1 MRLLHAGHDHVGE
14 SAARRESQTDTRRDY
29 SPYGRQHLPVHRLCA
44 YCRRDSACRRRD
56 GEGNQEVTVEKKTD
70 FHVVNHSLPRRDG
83 RVKVTG
89 KAQYVA
95 DVKLIG
101 MAYCKVLRSPYPH
114 AKIISIDKS
123 KAEAHPGVYCV
134 ITGYDLEGLNP
145 YYGHAVKDHPLIAI
159 EKVRYAGEPV
169 AAVVAVDERTA
180 FEALE
185 LIDVEY
191 QELKAVFTPQE
202 ALAQDA
208 PLLHQRQFEAGALRG
223 FEGEVTAG
231 KGSNI
236 CQKHEIK
243 WGDAE
248 SAFKNAAAVV
258 EGEYYFPMTYAY
270 AMEAYVAIADVNDQG
285 VTIYSSAQHPF
296 MVRHDLKSVFNMP
309 VSQVRLVVPFV
320 GGGYGSKS
328 YTKIEP
334 LVAACSWKAKR
345 PVKLQLT
352 VEEAMLTTRSD
363 DAYTWMRTAVDA
375 NGKIIARQAKI
386 LMNTGAYAENSPLVV
401 EKSTNRCVGP
411 YAIPNVLI
419 ENSSLYTN
427 TVPASSYRG
436 FGCAQVTLPGESQID
451 ELAAKIGKDPYEFRL
466 ANAAKPGEEF
476 FPGMR
481 PFDGTLK
488 EDLETAAKAINW
500 NEPLPK
506 GHGRT
511 VACSGSDAG
520 AYPLTSTA
528 IRVHADG
535 SVTILTGST
544 ELGQGSHTV
553 LPQIAAEELGVPFE
567 KVRVVSSDTAIT
579 PYDRST
585 GASRTTTLMGSA
597 VLDASRDAIQQMV
610 VMAADVLKVK
620 AEQIQA
626 VPGGVRCGEAQLSW
640 SEVISKYY
648 ALPDGEVIGRAYIR
662 KDGRFA
668 KLPVFWETAAT
679 GCELS
684 VDEETG
690 RITVEKL
697 ATVGD
702 VGLAINPALAE
713 GQDIGAATMGLGIG
727 LFEELTYQDGQ
738 LLNGS
743 ILDYRVPR
751 FSDLPEQVELH
762 LVQNRDG
769 VGPYGAKGG
778 GEASLNSMAANI
790 ANGVDR
796 AVGVRIRQAPL
807 TPERVWRAMKDKD
820 KE

>member
-1 MRLLHAGHDHVGE
+1 V
-14 SAARRESQTDTRRDY
+14 SA
-29 SPYGRQHLPVHRLCA
+29 
-44 YCRRDSACRRRD
+44 
-56 GEGNQEVTVEKKTD
+56 EKQSD
-70 FHVVNHSLPRRDG
+70 FQIVNHSIPRRDG

-95 DVKLIG
+95 DLRLIG
-101 MAYCKVLRSPYPH
+101 MAYAKVLRSPLAH
-114 AKIISIDKS
+114 AKIVAIDKS
-123 KAEAHPGVYCV
+123 KAEVYPGVYCV
-134 ITGYDLEGLNP
+134 VTGFDLDGLNP
-145 YYGHAVKDHPLIAI
+145 YFGHAVKDHPLLAI

-169 AAVVAVDERTA
+169 AAVIAVDERTA

-185 LIDVEY
+185 LIDVKYE
-191 QELKAVFTPQE
+191 ELKGIFTPQE
-202 ALAQDA
+202 ALAKDA
-208 PLLHQRQFEAGALRG
+208 PLLHERKFEAGALRG
-223 FEGEVTAG
+223 FEGDVTAG
-231 KGSNI
+231 KGTNI
-236 CQKHEIK
+236 CQTHKIQ
-243 WGDAE
+243 WGDVE
-248 SAFKNAAAVV
+248 KAFQEAATVI
-258 EGEYYFPMTYAY
+258 EGDYYFPMTYAY
-270 AMEAYVAIADVNDQG
+270 AMEPYVAIADVTDQG
-285 VTIYSSAQHPF
+285 VNIYSSAQHPF
-296 MVRHDLKSVFNMP
+296 MVRHDLKSIFNLP
-309 VSQVRLVVPFV
+309 VSKVRLMVPFV

-328 YTKIEP
+328 YTKVEP

-363 DAYTWMRTAVDA
+363 DAYTWMRTAVDK

-419 ENSSLYTN
+419 ENMSLYTN

-451 ELAAKIGKDPYEFRL
+451 ELAAKIGKDPYQFRL
-466 ANAAKPGEEF
+466 ENAAKPGQEF

-488 EDLETAAKAINW
+488 EDLDTAAKAIGW
-500 NEPLPK
+500 STPLAK

-511 VACSGSDAG
+511 VAISGSDAG

-528 IRVHADG
+528 VRVHADG
-535 SVTILTGST
+535 SATIMTGST

-553 LPQIAAEELGVPFE
+553 LPQIAAEELGIAYD
-567 KVRVVSSDTAIT
+567 KVNVVSSDTAIT

-597 VLDASRDAIQQMV
+597 VQEACQEAIQQMV

-620 AEQIQA
+620 KEQIET
-626 VPGGVRCGEAQLSW
+626 VRGGVRCGEVQLDW
-640 SEVISKYY
+640 SQVISKFY
-648 ALPDGEVIGRAYIR
+648 ALPDGEVIGRSYIR
-662 KDGRFA
+662 KSGKFA
-668 KLPVFWETAAT
+668 ALPVFWEAAAT
-679 GCELS
+679 GVEIS

-690 RITVEKL
+690 KITMEKL

-713 GQDIGAATMGLGIG
+713 GQDIGAATMGMGIG
-727 LFEELTYQDGQ
+727 LFEELVYEGSQ
-738 LLNGS
+738 LMNGS
-743 ILDYRVPR
+743 ILDYRLPR
-751 FSDLPEQVELH
+751 FSDLPKQVELH
-762 LVQNRDG
+762 LVQNQDG

-790 ANGVDR
+790 ANAVDR

-807 TPERVWRAMKDKD
+807 TPERVWRAL
-820 KE
+820 KEKKG

>member
-1 MRLLHAGHDHVGE
+1 
-14 SAARRESQTDTRRDY
+14 
-29 SPYGRQHLPVHRLCA
+29 
-44 YCRRDSACRRRD
+44 
-56 GEGNQEVTVEKKTD
+56 
-70 FHVVNHSLPRRDG
+70 
-83 RVKVTG
+83 
-89 KAQYVA
+89 
-95 DVKLIG
+95 
-101 MAYCKVLRSPYPH
+101 MAYAKVLRSPYAH
-114 AKIISIDKS
+114 AKILSIDKS
-123 KAEAHPGVYCV
+123 RAEAHPGVHCV
-134 ITGYDLEGLNP
+134 VTGFDLDGINP
-145 YYGHAVKDHPLIAI
+145 YYGHAVKDHPLLAI
-159 EKVRYAGEPV
+159 EKVRYAGEAV

-185 LIDVEY
+185 LIEVKYE
-191 QELKAVFTPQE
+191 ELKAIFTPQE
-202 ALAQDA
+202 AAAKDA

-236 CQKHEIK
+236 CQSHKIQ
-243 WGDAE
+243 WGDVDK
-248 SAFKNAAAVV
+248 AFKEAASVI

-296 MVRHDLKSVFNMP
+296 MVRHDLKSVFNLP
-309 VSQVRLVVPFV
+309 VSSVRLIVPFV

-363 DAYTWMRTAVDA
+363 DAYTWMRTAVDK

-419 ENSSLYTN
+419 ENSSYYTN

-488 EDLETAAKAINW
+488 EDLETAAELVGWKN
-500 NEPLPK
+500 PLPE

-511 VACSGSDAG
+511 IACSGSDAG

-535 SVTILTGST
+535 SATIMTGST

-597 VLDASRDAIQQMV
+597 VLEASRDAIQQMV
-610 VMAADVLKVK
+610 VMAADVLTVK
-620 AEQIQA
+620 PEQIQT
-626 VPGGVRCGEAQLSW
+626 VRGGVRCGEAQLSW
-640 SEVISKYY
+640 SEVICKFY

-662 KDGRFA
+662 KFGKFSA
-668 KLPVFWETAAT
+668 LPVFWDAGAT
-679 GCELS
+679 GCEIS

-690 RITVEKL
+690 
-697 ATVGD
+697 
-702 VGLAINPALAE
+702 
-713 GQDIGAATMGLGIG
+713 
-727 LFEELTYQDGQ
+727 
-738 LLNGS
+738 
-743 ILDYRVPR
+743 
-751 FSDLPEQVELH
+751 
-762 LVQNRDG
+762 
-769 VGPYGAKGG
+769 
-778 GEASLNSMAANI
+778 
-790 ANGVDR
+790 
-796 AVGVRIRQAPL
+796 
-807 TPERVWRAMKDKD
+807 
-820 KE
+820 

>member
-1 MRLLHAGHDHVGE
+1 M
-14 SAARRESQTDTRRDY
+14 SA
-29 SPYGRQHLPVHRLCA
+29 
-44 YCRRDSACRRRD
+44 
-56 GEGNQEVTVEKKTD
+56 EKKTD
-70 FHVVNHSLPRRDG
+70 FHIVNHSIPRRDG

-95 DVKLIG
+95 DLRLIG
-101 MAYCKVLRSPYPH
+101 MAYAKVLRSPLAH
-114 AKIISIDKS
+114 AKIISIDKT

-134 ITGYDLEGLNP
+134 VTGYDLDGLNP
-145 YYGHAVKDHPLIAI
+145 YFGHAVKDHPLLAI

-185 LIDVEY
+185 LIDVKYE
-191 QELKAVFTPQE
+191 ELKGVFTPEQ
-202 ALAQDA
+202 AMAKDA
-208 PLLHQRQFEAGALRG
+208 PLLHERTFEAGALRG

-236 CQKHEIK
+236 CQTHKIH
-243 WGDAE
+243 WGDVE
-248 SAFKNAAAVV
+248 KAFKEAAAVV
-258 EGEYYFPMTYAY
+258 EGNYYFPMTYAY
-270 AMEAYVAIADVNDQG
+270 AMEPYVAIADVTDQG
-285 VTIYSSAQHPF
+285 VIIYSSAQHPF
-296 MVRHDLKSVFNMP
+296 MVRHDLKSVFNLP
-309 VSQVRLVVPFV
+309 VSKVRLIVPFV

-345 PVKLQLT
+345 SVKLQLT

-363 DAYTWMRTAVDA
+363 DAYTWMRTAVDK

-419 ENSSLYTN
+419 ENCSLYTN

-466 ANAAKPGEEF
+466 LNAAQPGEEF

-488 EDLETAAKAINW
+488 QDLDTAAQAIGW
-500 NEPLPK
+500 GTPLAK

-511 VACSGSDAG
+511 VAVSGSDAG

-528 IRVHADG
+528 VRVHADG
-535 SVTILTGST
+535 SATIMTGST

-553 LPQIAAEELGVPFE
+553 LPQIAAEELGIAFD
-567 KVRVVSSDTAIT
+567 KVNVVSSDTAIT

-597 VLDASRDAIQQMV
+597 VMEACQEAIQQMV
-610 VMAADVLKVK
+610 VMAADVLKVSK
-620 AEQIQA
+620 EEIQT
-626 VPGGVRCGEAQLSW
+626 VRGGVRCGEVQLDW
-640 SEVISKYY
+640 S
-648 ALPDGEVIGRAYIR
+648 
-662 KDGRFA
+662 
-668 KLPVFWETAAT
+668 
-679 GCELS
+679 
-684 VDEETG
+684 
-690 RITVEKL
+690 
-697 ATVGD
+697 
-702 VGLAINPALAE
+702 
-713 GQDIGAATMGLGIG
+713 
-727 LFEELTYQDGQ
+727 
-738 LLNGS
+738 
-743 ILDYRVPR
+743 
-751 FSDLPEQVELH
+751 
-762 LVQNRDG
+762 
-769 VGPYGAKGG
+769 
-778 GEASLNSMAANI
+778 
-790 ANGVDR
+790 
-796 AVGVRIRQAPL
+796 
-807 TPERVWRAMKDKD
+807 
-820 KE
+820 

>member
-1 MRLLHAGHDHVGE
+1 M
-14 SAARRESQTDTRRDY
+14 SA
-29 SPYGRQHLPVHRLCA
+29 
-44 YCRRDSACRRRD
+44 
-56 GEGNQEVTVEKKTD
+56 EKPTE
-70 FHVVNHSLPRRDG
+70 FHIVNHSIPRRDG

-95 DVKLIG
+95 DLRLIG
-101 MAYCKVLRSPYPH
+101 MAYAKVLRSPVAH

-134 ITGYDLEGLNP
+134 VTGYDLDGLNP
-145 YYGHAVKDHPLIAI
+145 YFGHAVKDHPLLAI
-159 EKVRYAGEPV
+159 DKVRYTGEPV

-185 LIDVEY
+185 FIDVKYE
-191 QELKAVFTPQE
+191 ELKGIFTPQQ
-202 ALAQDA
+202 ALAKDA
-208 PLLHQRQFEAGALRG
+208 PLLHERKFEAGALRG

-231 KGSNI
+231 KGTNI
-236 CQKHEIK
+236 CQTHKIQ
-243 WGDAE
+243 WGDVDK
-248 SAFKNAAAVV
+248 AFKEAAAVV
-258 EGEYYFPMTYAY
+258 EGDYYFPMTYAY
-270 AMEAYVAIADVNDQG
+270 AMEPYVAIADVSDQG
-285 VTIYSSAQHPF
+285 VNVYSSAQHPF
-296 MVRHDLKSVFNMP
+296 MVRHDLKAIFNLP
-309 VSQVRLVVPFV
+309 VSKVRLIVPFV

-328 YTKIEP
+328 YTKVEP

-363 DAYTWMRTAVDA
+363 DAYTWMRTAVDK

-386 LMNTGAYAENSPLVV
+386 MMNTGAYAENSPLVV

-411 YAIPNVLI
+411 YAIANVLI
-419 ENSSLYTN
+419 ENMSLYTN

-451 ELAAKIGKDPYEFRL
+451 ELAAKIGKDPYQFRL
-466 ANAAKPGEEF
+466 ENAAKPGEEF

-488 EDLETAAKAINW
+488 QDLDTAAKAIGW
-500 NEPLPK
+500 GTPLAK

-511 VACSGSDAG
+511 VAVSGSDAG

-528 IRVHADG
+528 VRVHADG
-535 SVTILTGST
+535 SATIMTGST

-553 LPQIAAEELGVPFE
+553 LPQIAAEELGIAYDQVN
-567 KVRVVSSDTAIT
+567 VVSSDTAIT

-597 VLDASRDAIQQMV
+597 VMEACQEAIQQMV

-620 AEQIQA
+620 TEEIQK
-626 VPGGVRCGEAQLSW
+626 VRGGVRCGEVELNW
-640 SEVISKYY
+640 SQVISKFY
-648 ALPDGEVIGRAYIR
+648 ALPDGEVIGRSYIR
-662 KDGRFA
+662 KAGRFA
-668 KLPVFWETAAT
+668 ALPVFWEAAAT
-679 GCELS
+679 GVELS
-684 VDEETG
+684 VDEDTG
-690 RITVEKL
+690 KITMEKL

-713 GQDIGAATMGLGIG
+713 GQDIGAATMGMGIG
-727 LFEELTYQDGQ
+727 LFEELVYEGSQ
-738 LLNGS
+738 LMNGS
-743 ILDYRVPR
+743 ILDYRLPR
-751 FSDLPEQVELH
+751 FSDLPKQVELH

-790 ANGVDR
+790 ANAVDK

-807 TPERVWRAMKDKD
+807 TPERVWRAL
-820 KE
+820 KEKKLQGSKV

>member
-1 MRLLHAGHDHVGE
+1 M
-14 SAARRESQTDTRRDY
+14 SA
-29 SPYGRQHLPVHRLCA
+29 
-44 YCRRDSACRRRD
+44 
-56 GEGNQEVTVEKKTD
+56 QEKTD
-70 FHVVNHSLPRRDG
+70 FSIVNHSIPRRDG

-89 KAQYVA
+89 RAQYVA
-95 DVKLIG
+95 DLKLIG
-101 MAYCKVLRSPYPH
+101 MAYAKVLRSPYAH
-114 AKIISIDKS
+114 AKIISIDKT
-123 KAEAHPGVYCV
+123 KAENHPGVYCV
-134 ITGYDLEGLNP
+134 VTGFDLKGLNP
-145 YYGHAVKDHPLIAI
+145 YFGHAVKDHPLLAI
-159 EKVRYAGEPV
+159 DKVRYAGEPV

-185 LIDVEY
+185 FIDVKYE
-191 QELKAVFTPQE
+191 ELKGIFTPQE
-202 ALAQDA
+202 ALAKDA
-208 PLLHQRQFEAGALRG
+208 PLLHDRKFEAGALRG
-223 FEGEVTAG
+223 FEGEVSAG

-236 CQKHEIK
+236 CQTHKIQ
-243 WGDAE
+243 WGDIDK
-248 SAFKNAAAVV
+248 AFKEAAAVI
-258 EGEYYFPMTYAY
+258 EGDYYFPMTYAY
-270 AMEAYVAIADVNDQG
+270 AMEPYVAIADVTDQG
-285 VTIYSSAQHPF
+285 VNIYSSAQHPF
-296 MVRHDLKSVFNMP
+296 MVRHDLKTVFNLP
-309 VSQVRLVVPFV
+309 VSKVRLMVPFV

-328 YTKIEP
+328 YTKVEP
-334 LVAACSWKAKR
+334 LAAACSWKAKR

-363 DAYTWMRTAVDA
+363 DAYTWMRTAVDK

-386 LMNTGAYAENSPLVV
+386 MMNTGAYAENSPLVV

-419 ENSSLYTN
+419 ENMSLYTN

-451 ELAAKIGKDPYEFRL
+451 ELAAKIGMDPYEFRQL
-466 ANAAKPGEEF
+466 NAAQPKQEF

-488 EDLETAAKAINW
+488 QDLETAAKSIGW
-500 NEPLPK
+500 GTPVPK

-528 IRVHADG
+528 VRVHADG
-535 SVTILTGST
+535 SVTIMTGST
-544 ELGQGSHTV
+544 ELGQGSHTI
-553 LPQIAAEELGVPFE
+553 LPQIAAEELGIEYSEVN
-567 KVRVVSSDTAIT
+567 VVSSDTAIT

-597 VLDASRDAIQQMV
+597 VLEACQEAIQQMV

-620 AEQIQA
+620 KEDIQ
-626 VPGGVRCGEAQLSW
+626 VIKGGVRCGEAQLNW
-640 SEVISKYY
+640 SQVISKFY
-648 ALPDGEVIGRAYIR
+648 ALPDGEVIGRSYIR
-662 KDGRFA
+662 KSGRFA
-668 KLPVFWETAAT
+668 ALPVFWETAAT
-679 GCELS
+679 ACELS
-684 VDEETG
+684 VDEDTG
-690 RITVEKL
+690 KITVEKL

-727 LFEELTYQDGQ
+727 LFEELVYEGSQ
-738 LLNGS
+738 LMNGS

-751 FSDLPEQVELH
+751 FSDLPKEVELH

-790 ANGVDR
+790 ANGVDK

-807 TPERVWRAMKDKD
+807 TPERVWRAMREKKG
-820 KE
+820 

>member
-1 MRLLHAGHDHVGE
+1 MSGE
-14 SAARRESQTDTRRDY
+14 KQTDF
-29 SPYGRQHLPVHRLCA
+29 
-44 YCRRDSACRRRD
+44 
-56 GEGNQEVTVEKKTD
+56 KI
-70 FHVVNHSLPRRDG
+70 VNHSIPRRDG

-95 DVKLIG
+95 DLRLIG
-101 MAYCKVLRSPYPH
+101 MAYAKVLRSPLAH
-114 AKIISIDKS
+114 GRIVAIDKA

-134 ITGYDLEGLNP
+134 VTGFDLEGLNP
-145 YYGHAVKDHPLIAI
+145 YFGHAVKDHPLLAI
-159 EKVRYAGEPV
+159 DKVRYAGEPV

-185 LIDVEY
+185 LIDVRYE
-191 QELKAVFTPQE
+191 ELKGVFTPEE
-202 ALAQDA
+202 ALAKDA
-208 PLLHQRQFEAGALRG
+208 PLLHERRFEAGALRG
-223 FEGEVTAG
+223 FEGDVTAG

-236 CQKHEIK
+236 CQTHKIQ
-243 WGDAE
+243 WGDVE
-248 SAFKNAAAVV
+248 KAFKEAATVV
-258 EGEYYFPMTYAY
+258 EGNYYFPMTYAY
-270 AMEAYVAIADVNDQG
+270 AMEPYVAIADVTDQG
-285 VTIYSSAQHPF
+285 VNVYSSAQHPF
-296 MVRHDLKSVFNMP
+296 MVRHDLKSIFNLP
-309 VSQVRLVVPFV
+309 VSKVRLIVPFV

-328 YTKIEP
+328 YTKVEP

-363 DAYTWMRTAVDA
+363 DAYTWMRTGVDK

-411 YAIPNVLI
+411 YAIANVLI
-419 ENSSLYTN
+419 ENMSLYTN

-466 ANAAKPGEEF
+466 QNAAKPGEEF

-488 EDLETAAKAINW
+488 QDLDTAAQAIGW
-500 NEPLPK
+500 DTPLAK

-511 VACSGSDAG
+511 VAISGSDAG

-528 IRVHADG
+528 VRVHADG
-535 SVTILTGST
+535 SATIMTGST

-553 LPQIAAEELGVPFE
+553 LPQIAAEELGIAYE
-567 KVRVVSSDTAIT
+567 KVNVVSSDTAIT

-597 VLDASRDAIQQMV
+597 VQEACQEAIQQMV

-620 AEQIQA
+620 PQQIET
-626 VPGGVRCGEAQLSW
+626 VRGGIRCGEVQLDW
-640 SEVISKYY
+640 SQVISKFY
-648 ALPDGEVIGRAYIR
+648 ALPDGEVIGRSYIR
-662 KDGRFA
+662 KSGKFA
-668 KLPVFWETAAT
+668 ALPVFWEAVAT
-679 GCELS
+679 GVEIS
-684 VDEETG
+684 VDEDTG
-690 RITVEKL
+690 KITMEKL

-713 GQDIGAATMGLGIG
+713 GQDIGAATMGMGIG
-727 LFEELTYQDGQ
+727 LFEELVYDGSQ
-738 LLNGS
+738 LMNGS
-743 ILDYRVPR
+743 ILDYRLPR
-751 FSDLPEQVELH
+751 FSDLPKQVELH

-790 ANGVDR
+790 ANAVDR

-807 TPERVWRAMKDKD
+807 TPERVWRALRDK
-820 KE
+820 KS

>member
-1 MRLLHAGHDHVGE
+1 V
-14 SAARRESQTDTRRDY
+14 SA
-29 SPYGRQHLPVHRLCA
+29 
-44 YCRRDSACRRRD
+44 
-56 GEGNQEVTVEKKTD
+56 EKKTD
-70 FHVVNHSLPRRDG
+70 FQVVNHSLPRRDG

-95 DVKLIG
+95 DLKLIG
-101 MAYCKVLRSPYPH
+101 MAYAKVLRSPYAH
-114 AKIISIDKS
+114 AKILSIDKS
-123 KAEAHPGVYCV
+123 RAEAHPGVHCV
-134 ITGYDLEGLNP
+134 VTGFDLDGINP
-145 YYGHAVKDHPLIAI
+145 YYGHAVKDHPLLAI
-159 EKVRYAGEPV
+159 EKVRYAGEAV

-185 LIDVEY
+185 LIEVKYE
-191 QELKAVFTPQE
+191 ELKAIFTPQE
-202 ALAQDA
+202 AAAKDA

-236 CQKHEIK
+236 CQSHKIQ
-243 WGDAE
+243 WGDVDK
-248 SAFKNAAAVV
+248 AFKEAAAVID
-258 EGEYYFPMTYAY
+258 GDYYFPMTYAY
-270 AMEAYVAIADVNDQG
+270 AMEAYVAIADVNDQE

-296 MVRHDLKSVFNMP
+296 MVRHDLKSVFNLP
-309 VSQVRLVVPFV
+309 VSSVRLIVPFV

-363 DAYTWMRTAVDA
+363 DAFTWMRTAVDA

-386 LMNTGAYAENSPLVV
+386 TMNTGAYAENSPLVV

-419 ENSSLYTN
+419 ENSSYYTN

-488 EDLETAAKAINW
+488 QDLETAAKAVGW
-500 NEPLPK
+500 GKPLEK
-506 GHGRT
+506 NHGRT
-511 VACSGSDAG
+511 VAVSGSDAG

-535 SVTILTGST
+535 SVTIMTGST

-567 KVRVVSSDTAIT
+567 KVRVISSDTAIT

-597 VLDASRDAIQQMV
+597 VLEASRDAIQQMV

-620 AEQIQA
+620 PEQIQT
-626 VPGGVRCGEAQLSW
+626 VRGGVRCGEAQLSW
-640 SEVISKYY
+640 SEVICKFY

-662 KDGRFA
+662 KSGKFSA
-668 KLPVFWETAAT
+668 LPVFWEAAAT
-679 GCELS
+679 GCEIS

-690 RITVEKL
+690 KITMEKL

-713 GQDIGAATMGLGIG
+713 GQDIGAATMGMGIG
-727 LFEELTYQDGQ
+727 LFEELIYEGPQ
-738 LLNGS
+738 LVNGS
-743 ILDYRVPR
+743 ILDYRLPR
-751 FSDLPEQVELH
+751 FSDLPKQVELH
-762 LVQNRDG
+762 LVQNQDG

-790 ANGVDR
+790 ANAVDR

-807 TPERVWRAMKDKD
+807 TPERVWRAL
-820 KE
+820 KEKKSNTQS

>member
-1 MRLLHAGHDHVGE
+1 M
-14 SAARRESQTDTRRDY
+14 SA
-29 SPYGRQHLPVHRLCA
+29 
-44 YCRRDSACRRRD
+44 
-56 GEGNQEVTVEKKTD
+56 EKKTD

-95 DVKLIG
+95 DLKLIG
-101 MAYCKVLRSPYPH
+101 MAYAKVLRSPYAH
-114 AKIISIDKS
+114 AKILSIDKS
-123 KAEAHPGVYCV
+123 RAEAHPGVHCV
-134 ITGYDLEGLNP
+134 VTGFDLDGINP
-145 YYGHAVKDHPLIAI
+145 YYGHAVKDHPLLAI
-159 EKVRYAGEPV
+159 EKVRYAGEAV

-185 LIDVEY
+185 LIEVKYE
-191 QELKAVFTPQE
+191 ELKAIFTPRE
-202 ALAQDA
+202 AAAKDA

-236 CQKHEIK
+236 CQSHKIQ
-243 WGDAE
+243 WGDVDK
-248 SAFKNAAAVV
+248 AFKEAAAVI

-296 MVRHDLKSVFNMP
+296 MVRHDLKSIFNLP
-309 VSQVRLVVPFV
+309 VSSVRLIVPFV

-363 DAYTWMRTAVDA
+363 DAFTWMRTAVDA

-386 LMNTGAYAENSPLVV
+386 TMNTGAYAENSPLVV

-419 ENSSLYTN
+419 ENSSYYTN

-488 EDLETAAKAINW
+488 QDLETAAKAVGW
-500 NEPLPK
+500 GKPLEK
-506 GHGRT
+506 NHGRT
-511 VACSGSDAG
+511 VAVSGSDAG

-535 SVTILTGST
+535 SVTIMTGST

-567 KVRVVSSDTAIT
+567 KVRVISSDTAIT

-597 VLDASRDAIQQMV
+597 VLEASRDAIQQMV

-620 AEQIQA
+620 PEQIQT
-626 VPGGVRCGEAQLSW
+626 VRGGVRCGEAQLSW
-640 SEVISKYY
+640 SEVICKFY

-662 KDGRFA
+662 KSGKFSA
-668 KLPVFWETAAT
+668 LPVFWEAAAT
-679 GCELS
+679 GCEIS

-690 RITVEKL
+690 KITMEKL

-713 GQDIGAATMGLGIG
+713 GQDIGAATMGMGIG
-727 LFEELTYQDGQ
+727 LFEELIYEGPQ
-738 LLNGS
+738 LVNGS
-743 ILDYRVPR
+743 ILDYRLPR
-751 FSDLPEQVELH
+751 FSDLPKQVELH
-762 LVQNRDG
+762 LVQNQDG

-790 ANGVDR
+790 ANAVDR

-807 TPERVWRAMKDKD
+807 TPERVWRAL
-820 KE
+820 KEKKSNTQS

>member
-1 MRLLHAGHDHVGE
+1 M
-14 SAARRESQTDTRRDY
+14 SAEKQTDF
-29 SPYGRQHLPVHRLCA
+29 QI
-44 YCRRDSACRRRD
+44 
-56 GEGNQEVTVEKKTD
+56 
-70 FHVVNHSLPRRDG
+70 VNHSIPRRDG

-95 DVKLIG
+95 DLRLIG
-101 MAYCKVLRSPYPH
+101 MAYAKVLRSPLAH
-114 AKIISIDKS
+114 AKIIAIDKS

-134 ITGYDLEGLNP
+134 VTGFDLDGLNP
-145 YYGHAVKDHPLIAI
+145 YFGHAVKDHPLLAI
-159 EKVRYAGEPV
+159 DKVRYAGEPV

-185 LIDVEY
+185 LIDVKYE
-191 QELKAVFTPQE
+191 ELKGIFTPQE
-202 ALAQDA
+202 ALAKDA
-208 PLLHQRQFEAGALRG
+208 PLLHERKFEAGALRG
-223 FEGEVTAG
+223 FEGDVTAG

-236 CQKHEIK
+236 CQTHKIQ
-243 WGDAE
+243 WGDVE
-248 SAFKNAAAVV
+248 KAFKEAATVV
-258 EGEYYFPMTYAY
+258 EGDYYFPMTYAY
-270 AMEAYVAIADVNDQG
+270 AMEPYVAIADVSDQG
-285 VTIYSSAQHPF
+285 VNVYSSAQHPF
-296 MVRHDLKSVFNMP
+296 MVRHDLKSIFNLP
-309 VSQVRLVVPFV
+309 VSKVRLIVPFV

-328 YTKIEP
+328 YTKVEP

-363 DAYTWMRTAVDA
+363 DAYTWMRTAVDK

-386 LMNTGAYAENSPLVV
+386 MMNTGAYAENSPLVV

-419 ENSSLYTN
+419 ENMSLYTN

-466 ANAAKPGEEF
+466 ENAAKPGEEF

-488 EDLETAAKAINW
+488 QDLDTAAKAIGW
-500 NEPLPK
+500 GTPLAK

-511 VACSGSDAG
+511 VAISGSDAG

-528 IRVHADG
+528 VRVHADG
-535 SVTILTGST
+535 SATIMTGST

-553 LPQIAAEELGVPFE
+553 LPQIAAEELGITYD
-567 KVRVVSSDTAIT
+567 KVNVVSSDTAIT

-597 VLDASRDAIQQMV
+597 VQEACQEAIQQMV

-620 AEQIQA
+620 KEQIET
-626 VPGGVRCGEAQLSW
+626 VRGGIRCGEVQLDW
-640 SEVISKYY
+640 SQVISKFY
-648 ALPDGEVIGRAYIR
+648 ALPDGEVIGRSYIR
-662 KDGRFA
+662 KSGKFA
-668 KLPVFWETAAT
+668 ALPVFWEAAAT
-679 GCELS
+679 GVEIS
-684 VDEETG
+684 VDEDTG
-690 RITVEKL
+690 KITMEKL

-713 GQDIGAATMGLGIG
+713 GQDIGAATMGMGIG
-727 LFEELTYQDGQ
+727 LFEELVYEGSQ
-738 LLNGS
+738 LMNGS
-743 ILDYRVPR
+743 ILDYRLPR
-751 FSDLPEQVELH
+751 FSDLPKQVELH

-790 ANGVDR
+790 ANAVDR

-807 TPERVWRAMKDKD
+807 TPERVWRAL
-820 KE
+820 KEKKG

>member
-1 MRLLHAGHDHVGE
+1 M
-14 SAARRESQTDTRRDY
+14 SA
-29 SPYGRQHLPVHRLCA
+29 
-44 YCRRDSACRRRD
+44 
-56 GEGNQEVTVEKKTD
+56 EKRTD
-70 FHVVNHSLPRRDG
+70 FQIVNHPVPRRDG

-89 KAQYVA
+89 RASYVS

-101 MAYCKVLRSPYPH
+101 MAYAKVLRSPFAH
-114 AKIISIDKS
+114 AKIVSINKS
-123 KAEAHPGVYCV
+123 KAEAHPGVFCV
-134 ITGYDLEGLNP
+134 LTGYDLDGLNP
-145 YYGHAVKDHPLIAI
+145 YYGHAVKDHPLLAI

-185 LIDVEY
+185 FIDVKYE
-191 QELKAVFTPQE
+191 ELKAVFTPQE
-202 ALAQDA
+202 ALAKDA

-223 FEGEVTAG
+223 FEGEVSAG
-231 KGSNI
+231 KGTNI
-236 CQKHEIK
+236 CQTHKIQ
-243 WGDAE
+243 WGDVE
-248 SAFKNAAAVV
+248 KAFKEAAAVV
-258 EGEYYFPMTYAY
+258 EGDYYFPMTYAY
-270 AMEAYVAIADVNDQG
+270 AMEAYVAIAEVNDQE

-296 MVRHDLKSVFNMP
+296 MVRHDLKSVFNLP
-309 VSQVRLVVPFV
+309 VSSIRLIVPFV

-334 LVAACSWKAKR
+334 LTAACSWKAKR

-352 VEEAMLTTRSD
+352 IEEAMLTTRSD

-386 LMNTGAYAENSPLVV
+386 VMNTGAYAENSPLVV

-419 ENSSLYTN
+419 ENMSLYTN

-488 EDLETAAKAINW
+488 EDLETAAKAIGW
-500 NEPLPK
+500 DKPLPK

-511 VACSGSDAG
+511 VAVSGSDAG

-544 ELGQGSHTV
+544 ELGQGSHTI
-553 LPQIAAEELGVPFE
+553 LPQIAAEELGIAYG

-597 VLDASRDAIQQMV
+597 IIDACRDAIQQMV

-620 AEQIQA
+620 VEQIQT
-626 VPGGVRCGEAQLSW
+626 VRGGVRCGEAQLNW

-679 GCELS
+679 GCEIS

-690 RITVEKL
+690 KITMEKL

-713 GQDIGAATMGLGIG
+713 GQDIGAATMGMGTG
-727 LFEELTYQDGQ
+727 LFEELVYEGSQ

-743 ILDYRVPR
+743 ILDYRLPR
-751 FSDLPEQVELH
+751 FSDVPKEVELH
-762 LVQNRDG
+762 LVQNQDG

-790 ANGVDR
+790 ANAVDR
-796 AVGVRIRQAPL
+796 AVGVR
-807 TPERVWRAMKDKD
+807 
-820 KE
+820 

>member
-1 MRLLHAGHDHVGE
+1 MTA
-14 SAARRESQTDTRRDY
+14 
-29 SPYGRQHLPVHRLCA
+29 
-44 YCRRDSACRRRD
+44 
-56 GEGNQEVTVEKKTD
+56 EKKPD
-70 FHVVNHSLPRRDG
+70 FQVVNHSVPRRDG

-89 KAQYVA
+89 RATFVS
-95 DVKLIG
+95 DLRLIG
-101 MAYCKVLRSPYPH
+101 MAYAKVLRSPYAH
-114 AKIISIDKS
+114 AKIVSIDTS
-123 KAEAHPGVYCV
+123 RAEARRGVYCV
-134 ITGYDLEGLNP
+134 LTGNNLEGLNP
-145 YYGHAVKDHPLIAI
+145 YYGHAVKDHPLLAI

-185 LIDVEY
+185 YIDVKYE
-191 QELKAVFTPQE
+191 ELKPVLTPQE
-202 ALAQDA
+202 AMEKDA
-208 PLLHQRQFEAGALRG
+208 PLIHQRKFEAGALRG

-231 KGSNI
+231 KGTNI
-236 CQKHEIK
+236 CQEHHLK
-243 WGDAE
+243 WGDVE
-248 SAFKNAAAVV
+248 KAFKEAAAVV

-270 AMEAYVAIADVNDQG
+270 AMEPYVAIAEVSDEG

-296 MVRHDLKSVFNMP
+296 MVRHDLKSVFNLP
-309 VSQVRLVVPFV
+309 VSAVRLIVPFV

-345 PVKLQLT
+345 SVKLQLT

-375 NGKIIARQAKI
+375 NGKIIARQARI
-386 LMNTGAYAENSPLVV
+386 YMNTGAYAENSPLVV

-411 YAIPNVLI
+411 YAIPNVQI
-419 ENSSLYTN
+419 DNYSFYTN

-451 ELAAKIGKDPYEFRL
+451 ELATKIGKDPYEFRL
-466 ANAAKPGEEF
+466 MNAAKPGEEF

-488 EDLETAAKAINW
+488 EDLEIAAKAVGW
-500 NEPLPK
+500 KEPLEK
-506 GHGRT
+506 GRGRG

-528 IRVHADG
+528 IRVYADG
-535 SVTILTGST
+535 SASLMTGST

-553 LPQIAAEELGVPFE
+553 LPQIAAEELGIPVDN
-567 KVRVVSSDTAIT
+567 VRVVSSDTAIT

-585 GASRTTTLMGSA
+585 GASRTTTLMGRA
-597 VLDASRDAIQQMV
+597 VMEASREAIQQMV
-610 VMAADVLKVK
+610 KMAADVLKVK
-620 AEQIQA
+620 VEEIQ
-626 VPGGVRCGEAQLSW
+626 VIKGGVRCGEAQLNW

-662 KDGRFA
+662 KDGDFA
-668 KLPVFWETAAT
+668 KLPVFWEVACT
-679 GCELS
+679 GVELS

-690 RITVEKL
+690 KIQMEKL

-713 GQDIGAATMGLGIG
+713 GQDIGAATMGMGIG
-727 LFEELTYQDGQ
+727 LFEELVYDGPQ
-738 LLNGS
+738 LVNGS

-751 FSDLPEQVELH
+751 FSDLPKKVELH
-762 LVQNRDG
+762 LVQNQDG

-790 ANGVDR
+790 ANAVDR
-796 AVGVRIRQAPL
+796 ATGVRIREAPL
-807 TPERVWRAMKDKD
+807 TPERVWRALRNKKSKREDRG
-820 KE
+820 

>member
-1 MRLLHAGHDHVGE
+1 MTA
-14 SAARRESQTDTRRDY
+14 
-29 SPYGRQHLPVHRLCA
+29 
-44 YCRRDSACRRRD
+44 
-56 GEGNQEVTVEKKTD
+56 EKKPD
-70 FHVVNHSLPRRDG
+70 FQVVNHSVPRRDG

-89 KAQYVA
+89 RATFVS
-95 DVKLIG
+95 DLRLIG
-101 MAYCKVLRSPYPH
+101 MAYAKVLRSPYAH
-114 AKIISIDKS
+114 AKIVSIDTS
-123 KAEAHPGVYCV
+123 RAEARRGVYCV
-134 ITGYDLEGLNP
+134 LTGNNLEGLNP
-145 YYGHAVKDHPLIAI
+145 YYGHAVKDHPLLAI

-185 LIDVEY
+185 YIDVKYE
-191 QELKAVFTPQE
+191 ELKPVLTPQE
-202 ALAQDA
+202 AMEKDA
-208 PLLHQRQFEAGALRG
+208 PLIHQRKFEAGALRG

-231 KGSNI
+231 KGTNI
-236 CQKHEIK
+236 CQEHHLK
-243 WGDAE
+243 WGDVE
-248 SAFKNAAAVV
+248 KAFKEAAAVV

-270 AMEAYVAIADVNDQG
+270 AMEPYVAIAEVSDEG

-296 MVRHDLKSVFNMP
+296 MVRHDLKSVFNLP
-309 VSQVRLVVPFV
+309 VSAVRLIVPFV

-345 PVKLQLT
+345 SVKLQLT

-375 NGKIIARQAKI
+375 NGKIIARQARI
-386 LMNTGAYAENSPLVV
+386 YMNTGAYAENSPLVV

-411 YAIPNVLI
+411 YAIPNVQI
-419 ENSSLYTN
+419 DNYSFYTN

-451 ELAAKIGKDPYEFRL
+451 ELATKIGKDPYEFRL
-466 ANAAKPGEEF
+466 MNAAKPGEEF

-488 EDLETAAKAINW
+488 EDLEIAAKAVGW
-500 NEPLPK
+500 KEPLEK
-506 GHGRT
+506 GRGRG

-528 IRVHADG
+528 IRVYADG
-535 SVTILTGST
+535 SASLMTGST

-553 LPQIAAEELGVPFE
+553 LPQIAAEELGIPVDN
-567 KVRVVSSDTAIT
+567 VRVVSSDTAIT

-585 GASRTTTLMGSA
+585 GASRTTTLMGRA
-597 VLDASRDAIQQMV
+597 VMEASREAIQQMV
-610 VMAADVLKVK
+610 KMAADVLKVK
-620 AEQIQA
+620 VEEIQ
-626 VPGGVRCGEAQLSW
+626 VIKGGVRCGEAQLNW

-662 KDGRFA
+662 KDGDFA
-668 KLPVFWETAAT
+668 KLPVFWEVACT
-679 GCELS
+679 GVELS

-690 RITVEKL
+690 KIQMEKL

-713 GQDIGAATMGLGIG
+713 GQDIGAATMGMGIG
-727 LFEELTYQDGQ
+727 LFEELVYDGPQ
-738 LLNGS
+738 LVNGS

-751 FSDLPEQVELH
+751 FSDLPKKVELH
-762 LVQNRDG
+762 LVQNQDG

-778 GEASLNSMAANI
+778 GEASLNSMPANI
-790 ANGVDR
+790 ANAVDR
-796 AVGVRIRQAPL
+796 ATGVRIREAPL
-807 TPERVWRAMKDKD
+807 TPERVWRALRNKKSK
-820 KE
+820 KEDRG

>member
-1 MRLLHAGHDHVGE
+1 MTA
-14 SAARRESQTDTRRDY
+14 
-29 SPYGRQHLPVHRLCA
+29 
-44 YCRRDSACRRRD
+44 
-56 GEGNQEVTVEKKTD
+56 EKKPD
-70 FHVVNHSLPRRDG
+70 FQVVNHSVPRRDG

-89 KAQYVA
+89 RATFVS
-95 DVKLIG
+95 DLRLIG
-101 MAYCKVLRSPYPH
+101 MAYAKVLRSPYAH
-114 AKIISIDKS
+114 AKIVSIDTS
-123 KAEAHPGVYCV
+123 RAEARRGVYCV
-134 ITGYDLEGLNP
+134 LTGNNLEGLNP
-145 YYGHAVKDHPLIAI
+145 YYGHAVKDHPLLAI

-185 LIDVEY
+185 YIDVKYE
-191 QELKAVFTPQE
+191 ELKPVLTPQE
-202 ALAQDA
+202 AMEKDA
-208 PLLHQRQFEAGALRG
+208 PLIHQRKFEAGALRG

-231 KGSNI
+231 KGTNI
-236 CQKHEIK
+236 CQEHHLK
-243 WGDAE
+243 WGDVE
-248 SAFKNAAAVV
+248 KAFKEAAAVV

-270 AMEAYVAIADVNDQG
+270 AMEPYVAIAEVSDEG

-296 MVRHDLKSVFNMP
+296 MVRHDLKSVFNLP
-309 VSQVRLVVPFV
+309 VSAVRLIVPFV

-345 PVKLQLT
+345 SVKLQLT

-375 NGKIIARQAKI
+375 NGKIIVRQARI
-386 LMNTGAYAENSPLVV
+386 YMNTGAYAENSPLVV

-411 YAIPNVLI
+411 YAIPNVQI
-419 ENSSLYTN
+419 DNYSFYTN

-451 ELAAKIGKDPYEFRL
+451 ELATKIGKDPYEFRL
-466 ANAAKPGEEF
+466 MNAAKPGEEF

-488 EDLETAAKAINW
+488 EDLEIAAKAVGW
-500 NEPLPK
+500 KEPLEK
-506 GHGRT
+506 GRGRG

-528 IRVHADG
+528 IRVYADG
-535 SVTILTGST
+535 SASLMTGST

-553 LPQIAAEELGVPFE
+553 LPQIAAEELGIPVDN
-567 KVRVVSSDTAIT
+567 VRVVSSDTAIT

-585 GASRTTTLMGSA
+585 GASRTTTLMGRA
-597 VLDASRDAIQQMV
+597 VMEASREAIQQMV
-610 VMAADVLKVK
+610 KMAADVLKVK
-620 AEQIQA
+620 VEEIQ
-626 VPGGVRCGEAQLSW
+626 VIKGGVRCGEAQLNW
-640 SEVISKYY
+640 SGVISKYY

-662 KDGRFA
+662 KDGDFA
-668 KLPVFWETAAT
+668 KLPVFWEVACT
-679 GCELS
+679 GVELS

-690 RITVEKL
+690 KIQMEKL

-713 GQDIGAATMGLGIG
+713 GQDIGAATMGMGIG
-727 LFEELTYQDGQ
+727 LFEELVYDGPQ
-738 LLNGS
+738 LVNGS

-751 FSDLPEQVELH
+751 FSDLPKKVELH
-762 LVQNRDG
+762 LVQNQDG

-778 GEASLNSMAANI
+778 GEASLNSMPANI
-790 ANGVDR
+790 ANAVDR
-796 AVGVRIRQAPL
+796 ATGVRIREAPL
-807 TPERVWRAMKDKD
+807 TPERVWRALRDK
-820 KE
+820 KT

>member
-1 MRLLHAGHDHVGE
+1 V
-14 SAARRESQTDTRRDY
+14 SA
-29 SPYGRQHLPVHRLCA
+29 
-44 YCRRDSACRRRD
+44 
-56 GEGNQEVTVEKKTD
+56 EKQSD
-70 FHVVNHSLPRRDG
+70 FQIVNHSIPRRDG

-95 DVKLIG
+95 DLRLIG
-101 MAYCKVLRSPYPH
+101 MAYAKVLRSPLAH
-114 AKIISIDKS
+114 AKIVAIDKS
-123 KAEAHPGVYCV
+123 KAEVYPGVYCV
-134 ITGYDLEGLNP
+134 VTGFDLDGLNP
-145 YYGHAVKDHPLIAI
+145 YFGHAVKDHPLLAI

-185 LIDVEY
+185 LIDVKYE
-191 QELKAVFTPQE
+191 ELKGIFTPQE
-202 ALAQDA
+202 ALAKDA
-208 PLLHQRQFEAGALRG
+208 PLLHERKFEAGALRG
-223 FEGEVTAG
+223 FEGDVTAG
-231 KGSNI
+231 KGTNI
-236 CQKHEIK
+236 CQTHKIQ
-243 WGDAE
+243 WGDVE
-248 SAFKNAAAVV
+248 KAFQEAATVI
-258 EGEYYFPMTYAY
+258 EGDYYFPMTYAY
-270 AMEAYVAIADVNDQG
+270 AMEPYVAIADVTDQG
-285 VTIYSSAQHPF
+285 VNIYSSAQHPF
-296 MVRHDLKSVFNMP
+296 MVRHDLKSIFNLP
-309 VSQVRLVVPFV
+309 VSKVRLMVPFV

-328 YTKIEP
+328 YTKVEP

-363 DAYTWMRTAVDA
+363 DAYTWMRTAVDK

-419 ENSSLYTN
+419 ENMSLYTN

-451 ELAAKIGKDPYEFRL
+451 ELAAKIGKDPYQFRL
-466 ANAAKPGEEF
+466 ENAAKPGQEF

-488 EDLETAAKAINW
+488 EDLDTAAKAIGW
-500 NEPLPK
+500 STPLAK

-511 VACSGSDAG
+511 VAISGSDAG

-528 IRVHADG
+528 VRVHADG
-535 SVTILTGST
+535 SATIMTGST

-553 LPQIAAEELGVPFE
+553 LPQIAAEELGIAYD
-567 KVRVVSSDTAIT
+567 KVNVVSSDTAIT

-597 VLDASRDAIQQMV
+597 VQEACQEAIQQMV

-620 AEQIQA
+620 KEQIET
-626 VPGGVRCGEAQLSW
+626 VRGGVRCGEVQLDW
-640 SEVISKYY
+640 SQVISKFY
-648 ALPDGEVIGRAYIR
+648 ALPDGEVIGRSYIR
-662 KDGRFA
+662 KSGKFA
-668 KLPVFWETAAT
+668 ALPVFWEAAAT
-679 GCELS
+679 GVEIS

-690 RITVEKL
+690 KITMEKL

-713 GQDIGAATMGLGIG
+713 GQDIGAATMGMGIG
-727 LFEELTYQDGQ
+727 LFEELVYEGSQ
-738 LLNGS
+738 LMNGS
-743 ILDYRVPR
+743 ILDYRLPR
-751 FSDLPEQVELH
+751 FSDLPKQVELH
-762 LVQNRDG
+762 LVQNQDG

-790 ANGVDR
+790 ANAVDR

-807 TPERVWRAMKDKD
+807 TPERVWRALKEKKDKV
-820 KE
+820 